1 MNTGTVETVTG
12 DSDSGA
18 VRVARGL
25 GCPGPEWFV
34 IDFYWGHGTCQ
45 HCQHG
50 IDQFWQTVTERGK
63 NEEREEFLI

>member
-18 VRVARGL
+18 VRVARGVRGQNGL
-25 GCPGPEWFV
+25 LLIFIG
-34 IDFYWGHGTCQ
+34 GHGTCQ

-63 NEEREEFLI
+63 KEKSS